1 MLTASQTPSAT
12 DAQWVR
18 LIPPGVTD
26 PAARIGDSMGG
37 VLAQAIQTICTAA
50 QANLRAVDILCY
62 RGVAHEEYLLRACPA
77 ADSSA
82 GSALPIV
89 SDPELETTYTSVHA
103 VDTLTVRFGAWL
115 ADQLVDRIGVE
126 IVRCD
131 PTPLG
136 RTQTL
141 TTRLLSDAEA
151 PITVDRAGS
160 QSHLAT
166 YLDGLLERSV
176 PHVARTIVAP
186 AGSGTYHVEQ
196 QVGQFSPQARTLQRR
211 DLARHST
218 QNTAPS
224 LAAQYDT
231 DAITSPWELLTE
243 SGWEPT
249 TRASQ
254 SPCQPTLHRQRGA
267 GAAASTLYDLCTGPL
282 EYQRLLGTLG
292 DPQPLAEQYDSLAYS
307 PTLEVDAQSLTS
319 MLGLVWGYETSAWDT
334 QHDFDRRPPILESLA
349 LLRSAPGTDETAG
362 HNPRAPGGD
371 QMSNTL
377 WTPAPATT
385 ADWPTP
391 SLGSGELGP
400 AQPGVTRR
408 AIKRLRE
415 YGDSLSLAATLG
427 VDTPWAIAVRR
438 PPDDDPSI
446 LVVDDDGTVP
456 PGELIAAASHG
467 VETHAITVV
476 TETQTAA
483 ERAAAILREPF
494 VGAADT
500 ETVLYPRTARHWI
513 TSGHVAVVPREMPLQ
528 WTIDPDGTVRLYAAD
543 ACLASGTVWG
553 DPLRPTV
560 PFDDPSTPLRW
571 VDPDSS
577 PVVRTTDGVARD
589 QYDTSAALAAQYRS
603 LPLPAVPARR
613 WWSPRATC
621 LSLGPDGPS
630 VVDPRRR
637 FGRYEESLETALEEF
652 VTTYTC
658 QAETT
663 LTASTIATACRRLL
677 WPQSATVVSQA
688 ELKRLMTALSRRT
701 TGPVSFESALKKA
714 DTMTLTQ
721 RGWIYPDT
729 TADRPAAPFADA
741 TAVGTSAASLAE
753 TLAIDP
759 DYE

>member
-1 MLTASQTPSAT
+1 M
-12 DAQWVR
+12 
-18 LIPPGVTD
+18 
-26 PAARIGDSMGG
+26 
-37 VLAQAIQTICTAA
+37 AQAIETIVSAA
-50 QANLRAVDILCY
+50 SPNLRAIDILCY
-62 RGVAHEEYLLRACPA
+62 RGIAHEEYLLRVCPA
-77 ADSSA
+77 ADSSR
-82 GSALPIV
+82 GSALPIP
-89 SDPELETTYTSVHA
+89 SDPELETTSASVQDI
-103 VDTLTVRFGAWL
+103 DTLTMRFGAWL
-115 ADQLVDRIGVE
+115 ADQLIDRIGVE
-126 IVRCD
+126 IVTCD

-141 TTRLLSDAEA
+141 TTRLVTDAET
-151 PITVDRAGS
+151 PITVDRTRS
-160 QSHLAT
+160 QSQLAT
-166 YLDGLLERSV
+166 YLDGLLERSI
-176 PHVARTIVAP
+176 PHVARTIIAP

-218 QNTAPS
+218 QDTAPS

-231 DAITSPWELLTE
+231 DAITSTWELLTE
-243 SGWEPT
+243 DGWNPK
-249 TRASQ
+249 TRASH
-254 SPCQPTLHRQRGA
+254 SPCQPTLHRQPGA
-267 GAAASTLYDLCTGPL
+267 GATASTLVDLCTQQL

-292 DPQPLAEQYDSLAYS
+292 DPQPLAEQYDALAYS
-307 PTLEVDAQSLTS
+307 PTLEVEAASLTS
-319 MLGLVWGYETSAWDT
+319 MLGLVWGYDTPAWET

-362 HNPRAPGGD
+362 HNPRVPAGD

-391 SLGSGELGP
+391 SLGSGKLGP

-415 YGDSLSLAATLG
+415 YGDSLSLAATSG
-427 VDTPWAIAVRR
+427 VDTPWAIAERR
-438 PPDDDPSI
+438 PPDGDSSI
-446 LVVDDDGTVP
+446 IVVDDDGTVP

-476 TETQTAA
+476 TEAQAAA
-483 ERAAAILREPF
+483 ERAATILREPF
-494 VGAADT
+494 VEAADT
-500 ETVLYPRTARHWI
+500 ETVLYPRTARHWV

-571 VDPDSS
+571 VAPESS

-637 FGRYEESLETALEEF
+637 FGRHEESLETALKEF

-688 ELKRLMTALSRRT
+688 ELKRSMTALSRRT
-701 TGPVSFESALKKA
+701 TGPTHTESALSGP
-714 DTMTLTQ
+714 DTVTLTQ

-741 TAVGTSAASLAE
+741 TAAGTPVASLAE
-753 TLAIDP
+753 TLAVAP
-759 DYE
+759 DYK

>member
-1 MLTASQTPSAT
+1 MLSVSQTPAET

-26 PAARIGDSMGG
+26 PAARIADSMGG
-37 VLAQAIQTICTAA
+37 MLAQAIGTIVSAA
-50 QANLRAVDILCY
+50 PPNLRAVDILCY
-62 RGVAHEEYLLRACPA
+62 RGIAHEEYLLRACPA
-77 ADSSA
+77 PDSRR
-82 GSALPIV
+82 GSALPIP
-89 SDPELETTYTSVHA
+89 SDPELETTSASVQD

-115 ADQLVDRIGVE
+115 ADQLIDRIGVE
-126 IVRCD
+126 IVTCD

-141 TTRLLSDAEA
+141 TTRLVTDSET

-166 YLDGLLERSV
+166 YLDELIEQSV

-196 QVGQFSPQARTLQRR
+196 QVGHVTPQARTLQRR

-218 QNTAPS
+218 QNTGPS
-224 LAAQYDT
+224 LAAQYDA
-231 DAITSPWELLTE
+231 DAITSTWELLTE
-243 SGWEPT
+243 AKWEPST
-249 TRASQ
+249 PRSQ
-254 SPCQPTLHRQRGA
+254 SLCQPTLHRQPRT
-267 GAAASTLYDLCTGPL
+267 GAAAGTLVDLCTQQL

-292 DPQPLAEQYDSLAYS
+292 DPQSLAQQYDALAYS
-307 PTLEVDAQSLTS
+307 PTLEVEAASLTS
-319 MLGLVWGYETSAWDT
+319 MLGLVWGYDTPAWET

-349 LLRSAPGTDETAG
+349 LLRAAPGTDETAG
-362 HNPRAPGGD
+362 HNPRVPGGD
-371 QMSNTL
+371 QSSSNF
-377 WTPAPATT
+377 WTPASATV
-385 ADWPTP
+385 ADWPLP
-391 SLGSGELGP
+391 SPGSGAVGP
-400 AQPGVTRR
+400 AASAVTRR
-408 AIKRLRE
+408 AIKCLRE
-415 YGDSLSLAATLG
+415 YGDSLSMTATSG
-427 VDTPWAIAVRR
+427 VDTPWATAVRR
-438 PPDDDPSI
+438 PPDGDASI
-446 LVVDDDGTVP
+446 LVVDDDGSVP

-467 VETHAITVV
+467 VDTHAITVV
-476 TETQTAA
+476 TETQAAA

-500 ETVLYPRTARHWI
+500 ETILYPRTARHWI
-513 TSGHVAVVPREMPLQ
+513 TSGHVAVVPREVPLQ
-528 WTIDPDGTVRLYAAD
+528 WTIDPNGTVRLYAAD

-560 PFDDPSTPLRW
+560 PSDDPSTPLRW
-571 VDPDSS
+571 VAPESP

-589 QYDTSAALAAQYRS
+589 QYDTPAALADEYRS
-603 LPLPAVPARR
+603 IQLPAVPARR

-621 LSLGPDGPS
+621 LSVGPAGPS

-637 FGRYEESLETALEEF
+637 FGRHEESLETALEAF

-677 WPQSATVVSQA
+677 CPQSATVVSHM
-688 ELKRLMTALSRRT
+688 ELKRLVTDLSRRT
-701 TGPVSFESALKKA
+701 TGPTHTESALMEPE
-714 DTMTLTQ
+714 TVTLTQ
-721 RGWIYPDT
+721 RGWIYPDA

-741 TAVGTSAASLAE
+741 TAAGTPTASLAE
-753 TLAIDP
+753 SLAVAP
-759 DYE
+759 DYK